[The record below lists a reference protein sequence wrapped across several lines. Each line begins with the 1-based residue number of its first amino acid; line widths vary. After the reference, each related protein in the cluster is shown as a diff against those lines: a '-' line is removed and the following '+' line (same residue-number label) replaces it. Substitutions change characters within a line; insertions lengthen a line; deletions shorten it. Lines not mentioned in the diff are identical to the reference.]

1 MKILLT
7 GRNGMLGWELERA
20 LAALGSVAAFDH
32 AQLDLT
38 RPDDLVAKIRELR
51 PDVIVN
57 AAAYTNV
64 DKAEEEQQL
73 AHAINAQAPG
83 IMAEEAAKLGALI
96 VHYSTDYVFDGEKE
110 GPYTETD
117 TPNPLNVYG
126 KSKLEGERAVQ
137 AANPRHLIFRTSWV
151 YAGRGKNFFLTMLKR
166 LQNDEQLRVVDD
178 QFGAPTWSRE
188 LADITRRALAH
199 LRPEHA
205 GLYNAAAS
213 GSTTW
218 FSYAKAIAEFAAQ
231 QGMPV
236 KARFVPIS
244 YRDYPTKT
252 RRPGNSVF
260 DLGKLENTFGKA
272 TAAWRPCLERCLA
285 ETVPTDRLSAAT
297 RQPSTE
303 RTNSDAR

>member
-7 GRNGMLGWELERA
+7 GGNGMLGWELERA
-20 LAALGSVAAFDH
+20 LASLGTVEAFDH

-38 RPDDLVAKIRELR
+38 RTDDLVTKIRDLR

-64 DKAEEEQQL
+64 DKAEEEVEL
-73 AHAINAQAPG
+73 AHAINAVAPG
-83 IMAEEAAKLGALI
+83 IMAEEAARLGALI
-96 VHYSTDYVFDGEKE
+96 VHYSTDYVFDGEKQ
-110 GPYTETD
+110 GAYTETD

-126 KSKLEGERAVQ
+126 KSKLAGERAVQ

-166 LQNDEQLRVVDD
+166 LESDEELRVVDD

-188 LADITRRALAH
+188 LADITRHALAQ
-199 LRPEHA
+199 LRPEQA

-218 FSYAKAIAEFAAQ
+218 YSYAKAIAELAAKN
-231 QGMPV
+231 GMPV

-260 DLGKLENTFGKA
+260 DLGKLERAFARTPA
-272 TAAWRPCLERCLA
+272 EWLASLERCLA
-285 ETVPTDRLSAAT
+285 ETVPA
-297 RQPSTE
+297 
-303 RTNSDAR
+303 